1 MTTRIA
7 IDCMGGDHGPSVT
20 VPAALRFLREDPAVE
35 LILVG
40 QEALLRPLLLGE
52 EANSRLRLQ
61 HASEVIGMDEAP
73 AQALRSKKDAS
84 MRVALN
90 LVKAGEADACVSA
103 GNTGALMAISRFV
116 LKMLP
121 GIDRPALCPI

>member
-73 AQALRSKKDAS
+73 AQALRSKKKMPRCAS
-84 MRVALN
+84 PSIWSRPVRRMPASRRVIP
-90 LVKAGEADACVSA
+90 V
-103 GNTGALMAISRFV
+103 
-116 LKMLP
+116 P
-121 GIDRPALCPI
+121 

>member
-20 VPAALRFLREDPAVE
+20 VPAAIQF
-35 LILVG
+35 LVG
-40 QEALLRPLLLGE
+40 HPAAHLVLVGKDDILRPLLG
-52 EANSRLRLQ
+52 S
-61 HASEVIGMDEAP
+61 HAEDSTHTRRHATEVVGMDESP
-73 AQALRSKKDAS
+73 ALALRNKKDSS
-84 MRVALN
+84 MRVAIN

-116 LKMLP
+116 
-121 GIDRPALCPI
+121 